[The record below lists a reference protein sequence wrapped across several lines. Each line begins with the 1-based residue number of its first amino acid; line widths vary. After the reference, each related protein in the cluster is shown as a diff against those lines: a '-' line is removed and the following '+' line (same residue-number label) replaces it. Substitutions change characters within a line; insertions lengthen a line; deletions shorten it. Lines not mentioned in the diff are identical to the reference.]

1 MLRDDLI
8 EKVFQSGAA
17 YWKEPGA
24 DKVTYLF
31 SIDEIEKL
39 IALVRPR
46 PVTDDLIA
54 DCWHESQGHVH
65 RFARLLQTRLH
76 EQ

>member
-1 MLRDDLI
+1 MMLREELV

-39 IALVRPR
+39 VALVRPR
-46 PVTDDLIA
+46 PVSDELIA
-54 DCWHESQGHVH
+54 ELWHASAGHVH
-65 RFARLLQTRLH
+65 RFAKLLQSRLVA
-76 EQ
+76 